1 MEEIYLTDGDAIKG
15 PKHEFYCLWDQN
27 ENLKLI
33 KGPNDILSYFYF
45 QGLKSKFTMIFEKK
59 IYSTLET
66 NYYLVRDVY

>member
-45 QGLKSKFTMIFEKK
+45 
-59 IYSTLET
+59 
-66 NYYLVRDVY
+66 